1 MNSFEAGPQQP
12 ESATV
17 PTNDEVVELLPSLSE
32 AAGAYLSELGE
43 TLDPSEAY
51 EIVYPA
57 GHQYGYA
64 GLTAEY
70 PALSSTGAIA
80 ALRWI
85 FLFIHLQSVDDCRK
99 YVVRPVQDPL
109 GMITQRYV
117 VGGDG
122 VIRKITVPQRSHPPL
137 RVN

>member
-1 MNSFEAGPQQP
+1 MNPVESIKSQP
-12 ESATV
+12 ESNSAAKDETTV
-17 PTNDEVVELLPSLSE
+17 KKPQELPELVE
-32 AAGAYLSELGE
+32 AYLLELEE

-80 ALRWI
+80 SLRWI
-85 FLFIHLQSVDDCRK
+85 FQHARLQSVKECQQ
-99 YVVRPVQDPL
+99 YVIQPLEDPL
-109 GMITQRYV
+109 GRITKRYV
-117 VGGDG
+117 VDSDG
-122 VIRKITVPQRSHPPL
+122 RIRKVTVPQRLHPPSK
-137 RVN
+137 VT

>member
-1 MNSFEAGPQQP
+1 MNPVESIAPQS
-12 ESATV
+12 ESNGTAQDDTAV
-17 PTNDEVVELLPSLSE
+17 EKPQELSEVVE
-32 AAGAYLSELGE
+32 AYLLELE
-43 TLDPSEAY
+43 TTLDPHDAY

-64 GLTAEY
+64 GLTAEF

-85 FLFIHLQSVDDCRK
+85 FLFTQLQIIDECRK
-99 YVVRPVQDPL
+99 YVVQPVQDPL

-117 VGGDG
+117 VGSDG
-122 VIRKITVPQRSHPPL
+122 RIRKITVPERLRTPP
-137 RVN
+137 RVT

>member
-1 MNSFEAGPQQP
+1 MSLVEVRSPQP
-12 ESATV
+12 EIVIV
-17 PTNDEVVELLPSLSE
+17 PTNAKVVEQLPSLSE
-32 AAGAYLSELGE
+32 AASKYLSELAE
-43 TLDPSEAY
+43 TLDASEAY

-70 PALSSTGAIA
+70 PALSSTGTIA

-85 FLFIHLQSVDDCRK
+85 FLFTQLQSVDDCRK
-99 YVVRPVQDPL
+99 YVIRPVQDPL

-122 VIRKITVPQRSHPPL
+122 IIRKVTVPQRLRPPSK
-137 RVN
+137 VT